1 MTPLGVTPLVA
12 VLLASAL
19 TVPGPPATYAPAD
32 KQGFGT
38 ARQATSPV
46 WFTLGRTGLTE
57 VFYPDLS
64 TPATRD
70 LRLVVDGRTAEA
82 RTEPVG
88 RLRYRQEF
96 RGAGWGAE
104 ITYTTDPSRP
114 TVLADLRLHA
124 DRPVDVQVVFDPN
137 LSRDGDDDSAADHPE
152 ALLAY
157 DDQSASALTTD
168 EGITS
173 QGATEGNVIQTGA
186 LGVDGVRDRSTTL
199 AMGFGATT
207 EDALTTAKTSLIEGF
222 PRHSRRYDQGWDDY
236 LKGLE
241 RPKSADRDLYD
252 TSLMVMAAT
261 EDKRHPGAFVASPS
275 FPWAFG
281 FDRTIAPE
289 FGSYALVWPRDLYQ
303 VASAM
308 LAAGDRAAADRAL
321 DFMLDVQQQP
331 DGHLPQNTRVDG
343 EPYWTNIQQD
353 EQAAPMLLA
362 WLLGRT
368 DKSTVDS
375 LVAAAEFLI
384 TQPDAPFTQQE
395 RWENQS
401 GYSPGTIAAE
411 IAGLVCLADL
421 LQRSGDPR
429 AAKYLAIADDWE
441 RRLEGWTV
449 TSTGPFSSDPYYL
462 RLTKDGRPNAGTT
475 YNPGDN
481 HPIEIDQRAAVD
493 PSFLELVRLGVRPHD
508 DPVVRNTVE
517 VVDEQLGKDRF
528 WHRYNGDG
536 YGERADGG
544 PWNIGQGRTY
554 GRLWPIFAGERG
566 EYELLAG
573 DTGSARRRLAD
584 IASTANEGR
593 MLPEQVWNGRGTT
606 SATPLAWTHAQ
617 YVRLAWSI
625 DAGRPVERPAVVACR
640 YTGC

>member
-1 MTPLGVTPLVA
+1 MTSLVA

-46 WFTLGRTGLTE
+46 WFTLGRTGPTE

-70 LRLVVDGRTAEA
+70 LRLVVDGRTVEG

-88 RLRYRQEF
+88 RLRYRQVF
-96 RGAGWGAE
+96 RGDGWQADV
-104 ITYTTDPSRP
+104 TYTTDPSRP
-114 TVLADLRLHA
+114 TFLADVRLRA
-124 DRPVDVQVVFDPN
+124 ERPVDVRVAFDPN
-137 LSRDGDDDSAADHPE
+137 LSRDGDDDTAVEHPE
-152 ALLAY
+152 ALLAH
-157 DDQSASALTTD
+157 DARSASALVADEPITAHSATT
-168 EGITS
+168 
-173 QGATEGNVIQTGA
+173 GNVVQTGK
-186 LGVDGVRDRSTTL
+186 LHVDGVRDRAATL
-199 AMGFGATT
+199 AVGFGAHV
-207 EDALTTAKTSLIEGF
+207 EEALTTARTSLVEGF
-222 PRHSRRYDQGWDDY
+222 PRHARRYDQGWQDY

-252 TSLMVMAAT
+252 TSMMVMAAT
-261 EDKRHPGAFVASPS
+261 EDKAHPGAFIASPS
-275 FPWAFG
+275 LPWAFG
-281 FDRTIAPE
+281 FDRAIAPE

-308 LAAGDRAAADRAL
+308 LAAGDRAAAERAL

-343 EPYWTNIQQD
+343 EPYWTNVQQD

-362 WLLGRT
+362 WLLGRA
-368 DKSTVDS
+368 DRSTVDS
-375 LVAAAEFLI
+375 LVAAAEFMI
-384 TQPDAPFTQQE
+384 AQPDAPATAQE

-429 AAKYLAIADDWE
+429 AARYLAVADDWE

-449 TSTGPFSSDPYYL
+449 TRTGPFSPDPYYL
-462 RLTKDGRPNAGTT
+462 RLTKDGRPDAGTA

-481 HPIEIDQRAAVD
+481 HPTDLDQRAVVD
-493 PSFLELVRLGVRPHD
+493 PSFLELVRLGVRPPD
-508 DPVVRNTVE
+508 DPIVRGTVR
-517 VVDEQLGKDRF
+517 VVDEQLMVGRF

-544 PWNIGQGRTY
+544 PWNIGHGRTY
-554 GRLWPIFAGERG
+554 GGLWPIFAGERG

-573 DTGSARRRLAD
+573 DVDGARRRLAD
-584 IASTANEGR
+584 IASTANAGR
-593 MLPEQVWNGRGTT
+593 MLPEQVRDGRGTT

-640 YTGC
+640 YTAC

>member
-1 MTPLGVTPLVA
+1 MTSLVA

-70 LRLVVDGRTAEA
+70 LRLVVDGRTAEG

-88 RLRYRQEF
+88 RLRYRQQF
-96 RGAGWGAE
+96 RGDGWRAE
-104 ITYTTDPSRP
+104 ITYTTDPARP

-137 LSRDGDDDSAADHPE
+137 LSRDGDDDSAARHPE

-157 DDQSASALTTD
+157 DARSASALIAD
-168 EGITS
+168 EPITS
-173 QGATEGNVIQTGA
+173 RGSTEGNVVQTGS
-186 LGVDGVRDRSTTL
+186 LRVDGVRDRGATL
-199 AMGFGATT
+199 AMGFGSHV
-207 EDALTTAKTSLIEGF
+207 EEALTTAKTSLVEGF
-222 PRHSRRYDQGWDDY
+222 PRHARRYDRGWDDY
-236 LKGLE
+236 LKGLK

-252 TSLMVMAAT
+252 TSMMVLAAT
-261 EDKRHPGAFVASPS
+261 EDKRHPGAFIASPS

-308 LAAGDRAAADRAL
+308 LAAGDRGAAERAL
-321 DFMLDVQQQP
+321 DFMLHVQQQA

-362 WLLGRT
+362 WLLGRA
-368 DKSTVDS
+368 DRSTVDS
-375 LVAAAEFLI
+375 LVAAAEFMI
-384 TQPDAPFTQQE
+384 AQPNAPFTQQE

-401 GYSPGTIAAE
+401 GYSPGTIASE

-429 AAKYLAIADDWE
+429 AARYLAVADDWE

-449 TSTGPFSSDPYYL
+449 TTTGPFSPDPYYL
-462 RLTKDGRPNAGTT
+462 RLTKDGRPDSGTT

-481 HPIEIDQRAAVD
+481 HPTEIDQRAAVD

-508 DPVVRNTVE
+508 DPVVRNTVR
-517 VVDEQLGKDRF
+517 VVDEQLGVDRF

-544 PWNIGQGRTY
+544 PWNIGHGRTY

-573 DTGSARRRLAD
+573 DVGDARRRLAD
-584 IASTANEGR
+584 IAGTANDGR
-593 MLPEQVWNGRGTT
+593 MLPEQVWHGRGTT

-625 DAGRPVERPAVVACR
+625 DAGKPVERPAAVACR
-640 YTGC
+640 YTGCR